1 MKSIKK
7 IVITGGPCAGK
18 STAIKTVKECLEN
31 IGYTVLL
38 LPELATELISSGISP
53 KTCGSSYNYQKLQV
67 MLQLEKERIYSL
79 AANML
84 QDEKIIILCD
94 RGVMD
99 SKAYVTKEE
108 FSKILSE
115 LELNETMLRDK
126 YDAVFHLLTTAKG
139 KEQEYTLSNN
149 SARTETIEEARKL
162 DDLTLA
168 AWTGT
173 PHLRII
179 DNKGDFEKKRAS
191 LIKEIMFF
199 LGEPEPLEIERKY
212 LIEYPDLEFLKSYPF
227 CSATEISQSYII
239 INGERARIR
248 KRGKDDGYTYYKTI
262 KKDIDG
268 VKRIEIEDTL
278 SKEEYEL
285 LFSSSKQKTTIE
297 KTRYCL
303 VYENKYFEIDLFP
316 FSNDKAF
323 LEIEL
328 NDENENFNLP
338 PFIKVIKEV
347 TTDKEYKNSSIA
359 LKIAKGL
366 KPF

>member
-18 STAIKTVKECLEN
+18 STAIKAVKERLEN

-38 LPELATELISSGISP
+38 LPELATELIGSGISP
-53 KTCGSSYNYQKLQV
+53 ASCGSSYNYQKLQV
-67 MLQLEKERIYSL
+67 MLQLEKEKVYSL
-79 AANML
+79 AADML

-94 RGVMD
+94 RGVID

-108 FSKILSE
+108 FSRILFD
-115 LELNETMLRDK
+115 LNLNETAIRDG
-126 YDAVFHLLTTAKG
+126 YDAVFHMLTTAKG
-139 KEQEYTLSNN
+139 KEEEYTLSNN
-149 SARTETIEEARKL
+149 LARTETIEQARKL

-168 AWTGT
+168 AWMGT

-179 DNKGDFEKKRAS
+179 DNKGDFEHKKAS

-212 LIEYPDLEFLKSYPF
+212 LIEYPDPELLKNYPF
-227 CSATEISQSYII
+227 CSAVEISQSYII

-248 KRGKDDGYTYYKTI
+248 KRGKDGGYTYYKTV

-268 VKRIEIEDTL
+268 LKRIEIEEIL

-285 LFSSSKQKTTIE
+285 LLSLSKQKTTVE

>member
-1 MKSIKK
+1 MKSIRK

-18 STAIKTVKECLEN
+18 STAIKTVKESLES

-38 LPELATELISSGISP
+38 LPELATELITNGISP
-53 KTCGSSYNYQKLQV
+53 KTCGSFNYQKLQV
-67 MLQLEKERIYSL
+67 MLQLEKEKVYSL
-79 AANML
+79 AAKMME
-84 QDEKIIILCD
+84 DEKIIILCD

-108 FSKILSE
+108 FSQILFD
-115 LELNETMLRDK
+115 LNLNETVLRDN
-126 YDAVFHLLTTAKG
+126 YDAVFHMLTTAKG
-139 KEQEYTLSNN
+139 KEAEYTLSNN
-149 SARTETIEEARKL
+149 SARTETIEEARER
-162 DDLTLA
+162 DDLTLS

-179 DNKGDFEKKRAS
+179 DNSGDFEEKLKA

-227 CSATEISQSYII
+227 CNAVEISQSYII
-239 INGERARIR
+239 VNGERARIR
-248 KRGKDDGYTYYKTI
+248 KRGANGGYTYYKTV

-268 VKRIEIEDTL
+268 LKRIETEEVL
-278 SKEEYEL
+278 SKEEYQL
-285 LFSSSKQKTTIE
+285 LLTLSKEKTTVE

-303 VYENKYFEIDLFP
+303 CFDNRYFEIDVFP
-316 FSNDKAF
+316 FSKDKAF
-323 LEIEL
+323 LELEL
-328 NDENENFNLP
+328 TDENETVTLP

-347 TTDKEYKNSSIA
+347 TTDKEYRNSSIA
-359 LKIAKGL
+359 LKIAKGE